1 MVSELDRLERELS
14 ELDDGHESDGGKRLG
29 AAPLAVAGLAV
40 LALGGLVFYA
50 YNEGIREGTEVAA
63 PIVTPEGPAKVKPE
77 DPGGLAVPH
86 QDKTVYSVVQGG
98 DDVRSEKVE
107 TLLPPPEEP
116 IAPPQVEPAVERSAP
131 PAGDSETI
139 LAQKPKVPTIQPP
152 PLPEGGL
159 TAPEGPVVLS
169 QETAEQVA
177 AAQAGTASGGDETAK
192 PEAEPAAPKAVEAP
206 AEAPA
211 KTETAK
217 VAEAPKAAEE
227 EPKPVQLAAA
237 PAALPNA
244 TANIASAWRVQVG
257 AVRSE
262 AAAVKEWER
271 LQGRNKDLLG
281 ALNLQV
287 QSVEVKDKGMFYRIR
302 GGPLNDKAAADG
314 LCAKL
319 KAKKVACLSIKPG
332 A

>member
-14 ELDDGHESDGGKRLG
+14 ELDDGGHEGDGGKRLG

-86 QDKTVYSVVQGG
+86 QDKTVYSVVQGS
-98 DDVRSEKVE
+98 DDVRPEKVE

-116 IAPPQVEPAVERSAP
+116 LAPPQAEPAVERSAP

-139 LAQKPKVPTIQPP
+139 LAQKPAVPTIQPP
-152 PLPEGGL
+152 PLPEGTL

-177 AAQAGTASGGDETAK
+177 AAQAETKTDSGTAKTAEVQ
-192 PEAEPAAPKAVEAP
+192 EAEKPKAVQPKTATAEKKPAP
-206 AEAPA
+206 AQN
-211 KTETAK
+211 K
-217 VAEAPKAAEE
+217 AE
-227 EPKPVQLAAA
+227 PVQLAAA

-244 TANIASAWRVQVG
+244 TAALTSAWRVQVG

-262 AAAVKEWER
+262 AAAEKEWAR

-281 ALNLQV
+281 NLNLQI
-287 QSVEVKDKGMFYRIR
+287 QSVEVKGKGMFYRIR
-302 GGPLNDKAAADG
+302 GGPLDTKAAADG
-314 LCAKL
+314 LCTKL
-319 KAKKVACLSIKPG
+319 KAKKVACLTIKPD

>member
-1 MVSELDRLERELS
+1 M
-14 ELDDGHESDGGKRLG
+14 DDGGHDGDGGKRLG

-86 QDKTVYSVVQGG
+86 QDKTVYNVVQGG
-98 DDVRSEKVE
+98 DDVRPEKVE

-116 IAPPQVEPAVERSAP
+116 LAPAQPEPAVDRTQ
-131 PAGDSETI
+131 PAGDTETI
-139 LAQKPKVPTIQPP
+139 LAQKPAIPTIQPP

-159 TAPEGPVVLS
+159 NAPQGPVVLS

-177 AAQAGTASGGDETAK
+177 AAQADASKASEETAK
-192 PEAEPAAPKAVEAP
+192 APAP
-206 AEAPA
+206 AEAPKPA
-211 KTETAK
+211 AASETA
-217 VAEAPKAAEE
+217 APKADSVKEGAAAAKPSAAPE
-227 EPKPVQLAAA
+227 KPVQVAAA
-237 PAALPNA
+237 PASLPA
-244 TANIASAWRVQVG
+244 AAANLASAWRVQVG
-257 AVRSE
+257 AVRSQ
-262 AAAVKEWER
+262 AAAEKEWAR

-281 ALNLQV
+281 SLKLQV
-287 QSVEVKDKGMFYRIR
+287 QSVDVKDKGTFYRIR
-302 GGPLNDKAAADG
+302 GGPLNDKATADG